1 VEEVALHTDQEQVHI
16 PFVVLASFLAASSA
30 HAPSLPTAS
39 SFVVVAALY
48 APSLAILEEPS

>member
-1 VEEVALHTDQEQVHI
+1 MEEVELHTAQEQVRI
-16 PFVVLASFLAASSA
+16 PLVEQASFLAASSA
-30 HAPSLPTAS
+30 HAPPLPTAS